1 MTIVKLLRQNCHF
14 VPNEVACVLWYTNEE
29 KAVYAHYLTNFKQ
42 RVQSV
47 SVETQAQM
55 RLSQHWRQNEDISQG
70 RILHLPNTRTD
81 LETVTKIWDRD
92 LGKLTRKTPER
103 R

>member
-1 MTIVKLLRQNCHF
+1 MKENLSFRPERSCMCIMVHQR
-14 VPNEVACVLWYTNEE
+14 
-29 KAVYAHYLTNFKQ
+29 VYAHYLNNFKQ

-70 RILHLPNTRTD
+70 RILHLPNTRID

-92 LGKLTRKTPER
+92 LGKLTRKTPEHR
-103 R
+103 